1 MRKKHIIQMIH
12 TLSYEDGASLDAL
25 GYAKILERNKAAKT
39 MIYAEHI
46 DPGIPSRV
54 AKHYSE
60 IPKLHDDDVILF
72 HLGISS
78 KMNQIIRGLPGRKIF
93 RYHNVTPPHWY
104 QEYDP
109 TYAAVCEKSLEE
121 VRELADV
128 PNMGYADS
136 AFNQRHLL
144 SLGYDKCEIRLVP
157 IRISM
162 DAYKQEPD
170 PQLLAKYQDGYT
182 NILFTG
188 RIVPN
193 KKQEDIIRA
202 FACYQ
207 KYINQKSRLI
217 LAGSYDGMEVYYKKL
232 QRYAELLGAQ
242 NVIFT
247 GHLRFEELMACYHA
261 ADVFLCLSEY
271 EGFCISLV
279 EAMYFHIPIIAYKA
293 AAVPET
299 LGGGGILLDDKKS
312 EEIAGL
318 MDYAVRNKEQV
329 KEYYREKQDRQVD
342 MFTVV

>member
-1 MRKKHIIQMIH
+1 MIH
-12 TLSYEDGASLDAL
+12 TLSYEDGVSLDAL
-25 GYAKILERNKAAKT
+25 GYAKIIERNKAVKT

-46 DPGIPSRV
+46 DPRTPSHV
-54 AKHYSE
+54 AKHYSKM
-60 IPKLHDDDVILF
+60 PKLHDDDVILF
-72 HLGISS
+72 HLGVSS

-93 RYHNVTPPHWY
+93 RYHNITPPHWSR
-104 QEYDP
+104 EYNP
-109 TYAAVCEKSLEE
+109 SMAKLCQKGLEE

-128 PNMGYADS
+128 PYMCYADS

-144 SLGYDKCEIRLVP
+144 SLGYDQCEIRLVP
-157 IRISM
+157 IRIPM
-162 DAYKQEPD
+162 DDYHKEPD
-170 PQLLAKYQDGYT
+170 SLLLAKYLDGYT

-207 KYINQKSRLI
+207 KYFNQKSRLI
-217 LAGSYDGMEVYYKKL
+217 LAGSYEGMEAYYEKL
-232 QRYAELLGAQ
+232 QRYAELLGVN

-247 GHLRFEELMACYHA
+247 GHLMSEALLACYQT

-279 EAMYFHIPIIAYKA
+279 DAMYFHIPIIAYKA

-299 LGGGGILLDDKKS
+299 LGDGGILLDDKKP

-318 MDYAVRNKEQV
+318 IDYVVRNKEQV
-329 KEYYREKQDRQVD
+329 KEYFREKQDRQVD
-342 MFTVV
+342 MFTVI